1 MKTIGAFRT
10 RARSRFTVV
19 ELLIVFVVFTIL
31 AAIFLPF
38 LSRAKDKAKF
48 VRWFAYNRQCA
59 NDPACI
65 VNFNFQEGEGNT
77 LTNICAGADVVNFK
91 AYEYDGHLMKNNSS
105 STTVNNFQW
114 LPSGGR
120 WSKYGFKKA
129 LQFNGADTYILIPGT
144 QGLDFTPMD
153 EFTILCWVKFD
164 KMEAGDCP
172 ISKSLWGTEADA
184 AAQFDLYANPFSG
197 SQGQGSFDVD
207 VFETCAT
214 WPATEVDFVKT
225 AGCIWRCVIAIPAS
239 TPQGTL
245 RDRSHHLST
254 GSPSDLS
261 LTGQVKT
268 RTPPRLRVGRPA
280 AAVDLT
286 CRLSSGRQAVTGNI
300 GVRGHMMPARLE
312 YSAMNLCCS
321 FSSRGRWM
329 NSSFINGRFPT
340 RRSAVTMKWGKS
352 KGKGG
357 KLWG

>member
-1 MKTIGAFRT
+1 MKTPGALIKRGN
-10 RARSRFTVV
+10 SRFTLV
-19 ELLIVFVVFTIL
+19 EMLILFVIFAIL

-214 WPATEVDFVKT
+214 CPATEVDFVKT
-225 AGCIWRCVIAIPAS
+225 GWLHLALRYCYTGLNAAGDPKGQITSFVNGQPLGPFFDGTSENPNTASATGWKACSGGGLNVPLVLGAAGCYRKYWSPGTYDAS
-239 TPQGTL
+239 KAGI
-245 RDRSHHLST
+245 LSNE
-254 GSPSDLS
+254 LM
-261 LTGQVKT
+261 LQ
-268 RTPPRLRVGRPA
+268 
-280 AAVDLT
+280 
-286 CRLSSGRQAVTGNI
+286 
-300 GVRGHMMPARLE
+300 
-312 YSAMNLCCS
+312 
-321 FSSRGRWM
+321 F
-329 NSSFINGRFPT
+329 FF
-340 RRSAVTMKWGKS
+340 
-352 KGKGG
+352 KGKMDEFLLYKRALPDKEICGHYEMG
-357 KLWG
+357 KE